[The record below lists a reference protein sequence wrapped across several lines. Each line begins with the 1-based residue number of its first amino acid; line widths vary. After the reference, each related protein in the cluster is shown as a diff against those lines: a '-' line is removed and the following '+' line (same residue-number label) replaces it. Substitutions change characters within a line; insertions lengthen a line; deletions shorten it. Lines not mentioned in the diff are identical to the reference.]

1 MAKNKGKSCLM
12 PYTKISWGWWLMTF
26 MHKTTEKKPWRLSNI
41 RMGKNVLR
49 HTKHKS
55 WTGAVAQ

>member
-1 MAKNKGKSCLM
+1 M